1 MSNNQ
6 NRGNMGEQIKEALAQ
21 ALRTGDF
28 KNLNDLV
35 TQTVTSTLNEVGIHI
50 PFENESRPGDNSGNY
65 SGDYSNGHTY
75 GHSHDSSRRYT
86 ANGQSG
92 TCTWDQKAQQA
103 QQAYREREEQRRLK
117 QQQQWQE
124 QMQRT
129 RANILQKKEQFLQ
142 HKDQFLHPK
151 APGSPAP
158 GQVRTVPFVKFNKV
172 GGVSNILYKVFGGI
186 GLAATGIILLTQ
198 LILWG
203 ANFPVNGAG
212 FVSTFLFTVFFLGMI
227 RFGIGQGKR
236 IKRAQRYIQLC
247 DRKMYIG
254 TQALAESTGKS
265 KRYVLR
271 DLQKMLKVGM
281 FPEGHL
287 DKQKTHFMLSDSI
300 YRQYLETEENQ
311 RRMEADAQREA
322 RQANL
327 AAGSAGADTAQRGG
341 YHASPDTLTP
351 DKKSASQKD
360 SPSFHD
366 SGSKNAELNTM
377 IAEGTECIHKLRCL
391 NAQIPGEVISD
402 KLLRLENLLKEIF
415 DNLKDHPD
423 QMHRMHKL
431 MDYYLPTTL
440 KLVEAY
446 ADFDKVS
453 VPGEEITA
461 AKAEIENTLDT
472 INRAFTE
479 LLNNLFQ
486 DAVLDATTDAQVLKT
501 MLAREGLTN
510 EMDITHSAK
519 NGQ

>member
-1 MSNNQ
+1 MNDYQ
-6 NRGNMGEQIKEALAQ
+6 NRGNTGEQMKEALAQ

-35 TQTVTSTLNEVGIHI
+35 TRTVANTINEAGIHI
-50 PFENESRPGDNSGNY
+50 PFENYENREGRPNQP
-65 SGDYSNGHTY
+65 NG
-75 GHSHDSSRRYT
+75 SS
-86 ANGQSG
+86 ASGQSG
-92 TCTWDQKAQQA
+92 SGAWDQEAARAQK
-103 QQAYREREEQRRLK
+103 EREEQRRLK

-129 RANILQKKEQFLQ
+129 RTRVLQKKEQFLQ
-142 HKDQFLHPK
+142 YREQFLHPG
-151 APGSPAP
+151 APVKPAP
-158 GQVRTVPFVKFNKV
+158 ARPPAAPFIKFNKT
-172 GGVSNILYKVFGGI
+172 GSVSSILYKVFGGI
-186 GLAATGIILLTQ
+186 GLAATGILLLAQ
-198 LILWG
+198 LILWS
-203 ANFPVNGAG
+203 ANFPVNGAF
-212 FVSTFLFTVFFLGMI
+212 FVTTFLFTVFFSGMI
-227 RFGIGQGKR
+227 RHGIGQGNR
-236 IKRAQRYIQLC
+236 LRRAQRYMQLC
-247 DRKMYIG
+247 NPKMYIS

-271 DLQKMLKVGM
+271 DLQKMLKIGM

-287 DKQKTHFMLSDSI
+287 DRQKTHFMLSDAI

-311 RRMEADAQREA
+311 RRMELDAQKRA
-322 RQANL
+322 AQANL
-327 AAGSAGADTAQRGG
+327 PENGAGATAVPNPN
-341 YHASPDTLTP
+341 A
-351 DKKSASQKD
+351 ASQKD

-366 SGSKNAELNTM
+366 RDSAEAELNTM
-377 IAEGTECIHKLRCL
+377 IAEGTECIQKLRYL
-391 NAQIPGEVISD
+391 NGQIPGEAISA
-402 KLLRLENLLKEIF
+402 KLSRLEDLLKEIF
-415 DNLKDHPD
+415 NNLKEHPD

-453 VPGEEITA
+453 SPGEEITA

-472 INRAFTE
+472 INHAFTE

-510 EMDITHSAK
+510 EMDIKRSAK
-519 NGQ
+519 KEQ

>member
-103 QQAYREREEQRRLK
+103 YREREEQRRLK

-129 RANILQKKEQFLQ
+129 RVNILQKKEQFLQ
-142 HKDQFLHPK
+142 HKDRFLHPK

-158 GQVRTVPFVKFNKV
+158 RHVRTVPFVKFNKV

-186 GLAATGIILLTQ
+186 GLAATGIILLAQ
-198 LILWG
+198 LILWSVSY
-203 ANFPVNGAG
+203 FSVSTAG
-212 FVSTFLFTVFFLGMI
+212 FVTTLLFTVFFLGMI
-227 RFGIGQGKR
+227 RLGIGQGKR
-236 IKRAQRYIQLC
+236 LKRAQRYIQLC
-247 DRKMYIG
+247 NRKMYIG

-271 DLQKMLKVGM
+271 DLQKMLKAGM

-322 RQANL
+322 LQANL

-366 SGSKNAELNTM
+366 SGSENAELNTM
-377 IAEGTECIHKLRCL
+377 IAEGAECIHKLRYL
-391 NAQIPGEVISD
+391 NDQIPGEIISD
-402 KLLRLENLLKEIF
+402 KLSRLENLLKEIF